1 MFVSCHSTDSNPI
14 PPDPK
19 TFFFNFGKKIKID
32 NKDLKK
38 CIQCTIFVKYAPY
51 IMSTFSSFDRDFGLQ
66 KKKFNTYLPLKKL
79 WACDRKQKT
88 FFLPKAKKRCV
99 FKGSFSDF

>member
-1 MFVSCHSTDSNPI
+1 MFPVTQPTLTQF
-14 PPDPK
+14 PP
-19 TFFFNFGKKIKID
+19 TLRLFFSILGKKIKID

-88 FFLPKAKKRCV
+88 FFLPKAKKKVC
-99 FKGSFSDF
+99 FGFLGIKK